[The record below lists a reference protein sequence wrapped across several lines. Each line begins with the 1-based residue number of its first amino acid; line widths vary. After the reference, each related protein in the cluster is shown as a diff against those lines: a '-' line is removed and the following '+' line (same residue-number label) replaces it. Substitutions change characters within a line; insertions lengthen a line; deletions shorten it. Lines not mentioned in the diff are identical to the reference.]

1 MKKRNKINIPPLE
14 AIRNIN
20 NQFPDIW
27 NEIKKLEPY
36 KEIYN
41 WPDWCYMPISMVINM
56 LYEHYR
62 MDMSVM
68 SQVGLISALA
78 GWRRYKSVFQFDA
91 ELVEELKKT
100 DLNEVIPIEV
110 FDMMPY
116 PYIFL
121 QMQGIN
127 YGALVCREYDL
138 DHQWAELRMY
148 ILGEHGNLLGM
159 PILHLKGGTLR
170 QNFEDTERYTQENM
184 KIWPGDKASKEINLA
199 NNLGRKLTRAFLP
212 LVLYLCTVNA
222 EIDDP
227 VSVTGEARKVQL
239 GGIMTPKDKAGEVT
253 IFPVGE
259 NIGVRIREYKA
270 DQHKKADVE
279 PVPDDKHKLTTG
291 AVPSKRSP
299 HVRRGHYHHYW
310 TGSKTKGTRKLILKW
325 TAPIFIHGNS
335 DHEPLV
341 TINVIRKA
349 KEATKEKIK

>member
-1 MKKRNKINIPPLE
+1 M
-14 AIRNIN
+14 
-20 NQFPDIW
+20 
-27 NEIKKLEPY
+27 
-36 KEIYN
+36 
-41 WPDWCYMPISMVINM
+41 
-56 LYEHYR
+56 
-62 MDMSVM
+62 
-68 SQVGLISALA
+68 
-78 GWRRYKSVFQFDA
+78 
-91 ELVEELKKT
+91 KKT